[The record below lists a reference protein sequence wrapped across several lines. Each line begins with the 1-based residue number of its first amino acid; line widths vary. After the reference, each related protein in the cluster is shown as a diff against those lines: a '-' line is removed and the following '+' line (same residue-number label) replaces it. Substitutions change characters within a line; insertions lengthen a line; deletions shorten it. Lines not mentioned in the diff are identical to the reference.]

1 MPFNFQNLDARTRD
15 LMAHE
20 VDRDIAEGS
29 LYESVR
35 LTAAGAAS
43 WEGLFRDAC
52 AAGDDASLAVA
63 LGAPGGPNIEA
74 REPNTRSRTGDDKA
88 VPYTAATTMAEG
100 EFNRFY
106 IRALCMRAIED
117 GSALEIYRARPSEN
131 PDPGSEAKVGQVV
144 FSTIFD
150 RIKALRP
157 RSACLRTLIQGSVF
171 ACVPRPATKLLRW
184 AFRSRL
190 PWHLAWRRLW
200 VGA

>member
-131 PDPGSEAKVGQVV
+131 PDPDSEAKVGQVV
-144 FSTIFD
+144 DPATLLNDLRSHQGVATAFGLPPHPNSGLSV
-150 RIKALRP
+150 RLRP
-157 RSACLRTLIQGSVF
+157 
-171 ACVPRPATKLLRW
+171 
-184 AFRSRL
+184 
-190 PWHLAWRRLW
+190 
-200 VGA
+200 